1 MSVDQGCDPSA
12 QGAEDEARV
21 RYNESVKRLALG
33 LTMVLVALGAQA
45 AWAQQVHITAP
56 PPPRE
61 HGLEGIVGPEL
72 QYELTQPDDA
82 RYLPPGPRVHH
93 DPAFIEP
100 LSKATETGRVGV
112 AGWTSP
118 TAAIGAP
125 ASGNREVTGYFAIGF
140 AFEWGGPPLTKRP
153 VR

>member
-1 MSVDQGCDPSA
+1 M
-12 QGAEDEARV
+12 
-21 RYNESVKRLALG
+21 RYNESVKKLGLALSLMLLG
-33 LTMVLVALGAQA
+33 LGPSIA
-45 AWAQQVHITAP
+45 AAQQVNITAP
-56 PPPRE
+56 APPKE
-61 HGLEGIVGPEL
+61 HGIDGIIGPEL
-72 QYELTQPDDA
+72 QYELTQPDDS

-100 LSKATETGRVGV
+100 LSTATETGRIGV

-118 TAAIGAP
+118 SAAIGSP

-140 AFEWGGPPLTKRP
+140 AFEWGGPPLAKRP

>member
-1 MSVDQGCDPSA
+1 M
-12 QGAEDEARV
+12 
-21 RYNESVKRLALG
+21 RYNRSVKKLVIT
-33 LTMVLVALGAQA
+33 LTVAFIGLGAGGA
-45 AWAQQVHITAP
+45 LAQQVNITAP
-56 PPPRE
+56 APRPE
-61 HGLEGIVGPEL
+61 RGIDGIVGPEL
-72 QYELTQPDDA
+72 QYEITQPDDA

-100 LSKATETGRVGV
+100 LSKATETGRIGV

-118 TAAIGAP
+118 SAAIGAQ
-125 ASGNREVTGYFAIGF
+125 ATGNKEVTGYFAIGF